1 MREVTC
7 SACNNY
13 DVIYEHTTDMGFCLL
28 RKGIVLDLD
37 RVCEEFVIRKGLH
50 TKREIPAHCK
60 NYHNTK

>member
-13 DVIYEHTTDMGFCLL
+13 DVIYENTTDIGFCLL
-28 RKGIVLDLD
+28 WRKRVLDLD

-50 TKREIPAHCK
+50 TKREIPKYCK
-60 NYHNTK
+60 NYHNIK